1 MGLLMIMVITG
12 YYITFKKNLSVS
24 TGLPLANS
32 NKCLHSRNV
41 QDFMK
46 IKEMSNLR

>member
-1 MGLLMIMVITG
+1 MGLLTIMVITG

-32 NKCLHSRNV
+32 NKCLLHARNV

-46 IKEMSNLR
+46 IKEMSKL